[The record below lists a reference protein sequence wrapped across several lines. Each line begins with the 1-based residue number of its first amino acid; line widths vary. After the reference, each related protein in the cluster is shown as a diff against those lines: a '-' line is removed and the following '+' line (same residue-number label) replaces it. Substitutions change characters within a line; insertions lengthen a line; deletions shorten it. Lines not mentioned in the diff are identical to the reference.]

1 VSENPRVWLL
11 IGHRRGDNNQVLAL
25 GEALGLPF
33 ETRTMTYKWLAR
45 LRMRLFRSDVG
56 HLTSSARR
64 WLEPPWPDLVI
75 GIGRRTVPVARWI
88 NQQNGGRTKLVRLGH
103 PRAPNEWF
111 DLVIST
117 RQYPVPDGENVV
129 TLPLA
134 MNRFRKAPEPTQAE
148 REWLD
153 ARPRP
158 HLLLSLGGPAA
169 MWRLDN
175 AALHL
180 AATKL
185 ARRAE
190 TRGGTLIV
198 VGSPRT
204 PPDAWDVV
212 RTGLGESQ
220 ATAIV
225 AKNEVRYPVLLSDAD
240 EHHVTADSVSM
251 ISEAVMTGKPVG
263 LIPVEPDS
271 RGRRRIRGR
280 APEVTRMRD
289 PRRFWVDVQARGLVG
304 TVDEPKAGRFEDPVE
319 TAVTAV
325 RTGLGSL
332 FE

>member
-1 VSENPRVWLL
+1 MKRRPRIWLL
-11 IGHRRGDNNQVLAL
+11 LGPRRGDNNQVLAL

-33 ETRTMTYKWLAR
+33 ETRTMSYNWLAR
-45 LRMRLFRSDVG
+45 PRMKLFRESIG
-56 HLTSSARR
+56 HLSGSARR
-64 WLEPPWPDLVI
+64 WLQPPWPDLVI

-88 NQQNGGRTKLVRLGH
+88 KEQNDGRTKLVRLGH

-111 DLVIST
+111 DLVITT

-129 TLPLA
+129 ALPLA
-134 MNRFRKAPEPTQAE
+134 MNRFRKPPEPTQAE
-148 REWLD
+148 LEWLA

-158 HLLLSLGGPAA
+158 HLLLSLGGPSA

-180 AATKL
+180 AAAKL
-185 ARRAE
+185 VRRAE
-190 TRGGTLIV
+190 TGSGTLIV
-198 VGSPRT
+198 IGSPRT
-204 PPDAWDVV
+204 PPDAWAVV
-212 RTGLGESQ
+212 RTAIGESRN
-220 ATAIV
+220 AAIV
-225 AKNEVRYPVLLSDAD
+225 ARNEVRYPVLLADAD

-280 APEVTRMRD
+280 PPEATEFRD
-289 PRRFWVDVQARGLVG
+289 PRRFWADVQARDLVG
-304 TVDEPKAGRFEDPVE
+304 TVDEPRAGRFEDPVE

-325 RTGLGSL
+325 RARLGSL